1 MMRIVSINIRFK
13 LIFWERK
20 RKYMFYLWCYS
31 LKLLSSEFYVLFKR
45 TH

>member
-20 RKYMFYLWCYS
+20 RKYMLFFCG
-31 LKLLSSEFYVLFKR
+31 LKLLRSEFYVLFKR